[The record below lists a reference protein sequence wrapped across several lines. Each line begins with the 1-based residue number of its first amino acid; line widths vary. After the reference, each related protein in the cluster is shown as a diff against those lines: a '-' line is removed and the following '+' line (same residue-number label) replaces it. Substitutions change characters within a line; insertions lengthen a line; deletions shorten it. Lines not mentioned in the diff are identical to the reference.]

1 MKEEKRSIVWVEPKT
16 LKPHVR
22 NDYIYHDHPN
32 EEFIESIRECGIH
45 TPLIVEK
52 SKKTI
57 ISGHKRH
64 AAAMELGLELVPV
77 DFRTG
82 LYEDEVLRMLVE
94 TNRQRSVRT
103 PETIAREIA
112 TLVDAESKRRH
123 RLARE
128 AKEQGKAAPEF
139 AETAREVAA
148 SEAGVSTRTVNRA
161 MTVEKA
167 LSDAEASGDT
177 ERAGAIRQGL
187 EKSITAAERVVAP
200 PKPKKKYPPK
210 EPDAF
215 ADKTPARDWL
225 TDCLK
230 GIVEQVDRL
239 VEGERRHGGPSV
251 HSARTAKTFA
261 KGLKE
266 LQDWIDD
273 LI

>member
-82 LYEDEVLRMLVE
+82 LHEDEVLRMLVE

-103 PETIAREIA
+103 PETIARELA

-139 AETAREVAA
+139 ADSAQKTVAMD
-148 SEAGVSTRTVNRA
+148 AGVSERTAKKAVA
-161 MTVEKA
+161 VDKA
-167 LSDAEASGDT
+167 LSEAEASGDT
-177 ERAGAIRQGL
+177 ERAAAILQGL
-187 EKSITAAERVVAP
+187 EKSITAAERVAAP

-215 ADKTPARDWL
+215 SDKTPARDWL
-225 TDCLK
+225 KDCLK
-230 GIVEQVDRL
+230 GITEQVARL
-239 VEGERRHGGPSV
+239 AEGERLHGGPSF
-251 HSARTAKTFA
+251 HSARTTKTFA
-261 KGLKE
+261 KGLQE
-266 LQDWIDD
+266 IQDWIDD